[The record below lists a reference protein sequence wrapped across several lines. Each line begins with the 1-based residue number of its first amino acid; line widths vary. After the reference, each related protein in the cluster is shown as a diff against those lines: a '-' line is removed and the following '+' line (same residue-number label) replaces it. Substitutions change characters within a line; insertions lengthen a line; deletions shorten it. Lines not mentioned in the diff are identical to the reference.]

1 MLENKFKLLKNY
13 ILKVYNAMKC
23 STTCIVT
30 GICKVILWKRNIISG
45 KTKYPELLSLS
56 TSLVLLTNTF
66 LLITYPGIE
75 QHNFLF

>member
-1 MLENKFKLLKNY
+1 MLNNLHYSLQSNIMNKEHYLKENK
-13 ILKVYNAMKC
+13 V
-23 STTCIVT
+23 
-30 GICKVILWKRNIISG
+30 
-45 KTKYPELLSLS
+45 YPELLSLS